1 MRTMA
6 YGVMAVVAAFAT
18 ACGGD
23 APNGPSLT
31 SASIDGAVRT
41 SSAGSGPSAQPL
53 RVSVAG
59 TTMSTETGSNGRF
72 AFINVPAGNV
82 TMLFEGPGVNARLP
96 IGRVQPGDHIKIGVT
111 VGGSNARL
119 DSREVDRDDDE
130 DDNDEDEQE
139 VEGRIADLKGAC
151 PNLTFTIGTT
161 TVKTNGDTKFKDIA
175 CTALANGIKVE
186 AEGAFVNGVLMA
198 KEIEKD

>member
-6 YGVMAVVAAFAT
+6 YGVMAIVAAFAV
-18 ACGGD
+18 ACGGGD
-23 APNGPSLT
+23 VPNGPSST

-41 SSAGSGPSAQPL
+41 SSAASGLAAQPL
-53 RVSVAG
+53 RVSVTG

-82 TMLFEGPGVNARLP
+82 TMLFEGNGVNARLP
-96 IGRVQPGDHIKIGVT
+96 IGRVQPGDHVKIGVT
-111 VGGSNARL
+111 VDGSNARL

-130 DDNDEDEQE
+130 DEDGDEQE
-139 VEGRIADLKGAC
+139 VEGRIADLRGGC

-161 TVKTNGDTKFKDIA
+161 MVKTNSDTKFKDIA
-175 CTALANGIKVE
+175 CTALANGTKVE
-186 AEGAFVNGVLMA
+186 AEGTFANGVLIA